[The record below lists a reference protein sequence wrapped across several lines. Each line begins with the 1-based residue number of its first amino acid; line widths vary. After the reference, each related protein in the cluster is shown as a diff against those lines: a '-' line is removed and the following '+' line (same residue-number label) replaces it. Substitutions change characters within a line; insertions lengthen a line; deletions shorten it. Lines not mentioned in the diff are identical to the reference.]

1 MRKRQAQNF
10 RISRQRH
17 EKKKKNGKSNSGFL
31 KITGG
36 SYKTARETGLFVQNE
51 IKNQIEREKLPLI
64 WTEKL

>member
-17 EKKKKNGKSNSGFL
+17 DRKVKNGRSNSGFL

-51 IKNQIEREKLPLI
+51 IKN
-64 WTEKL
+64 

>member
-17 EKKKKNGKSNSGFL
+17 DRKVKNGKSNSGFL

-36 SYKTARETGLFVQNE
+36 SYKTARETGLFVKNE
-51 IKNQIEREKLPLI
+51 IKNQIE
-64 WTEKL
+64 

>member
-1 MRKRQAQNF
+1 M
-10 RISRQRH
+10 
-17 EKKKKNGKSNSGFL
+17 KNGRSNRGFL

-64 WTEKL
+64 WTEKV

>member
-10 RISRQRH
+10 RISGQRH
-17 EKKKKNGKSNSGFL
+17 DRKVKNGRSNRGFL

-64 WTEKL
+64 WTEKV